1 MRSTALRGA
10 GSTLAILAAL
20 ALGGP
25 NVATAAGMYDG
36 AYHGTLTAGGMNAM
50 NCAKS
55 APVQM
60 TVTDNK
66 LEYNHMGRA
75 TITATVAADGS
86 FSGSGQNNYAGGSRS
101 AQMQVQTIEG
111 KIANGAI
118 LAETKVGNACT
129 YKLELRKFR

>member
-1 MRSTALRGA
+1 MRRTALRGA

-36 AYHGTLTAGGMNAM
+36 AYHGTFTAGGTIN
-50 NCAKS
+50 S
-55 APVQM
+55 SSSLVW
-60 TVTDNK
+60 
-66 LEYNHMGRA
+66 A